1 MNDMCGIEG
10 LVDMHTG
17 LDRPFRA
24 LVFLIRKPRALPW
37 AAIGR
42 AVGAEDGCAVGVE
55 FPRTKGANY
64 RSEGQRPGKGN
75 ALDTHTQTFKKG
87 LLQQMFV

>member
-1 MNDMCGIEG
+1 MNGMCGIERQ
-10 LVDMHTG
+10 VDMHTG

-24 LVFLIRKPRALPW
+24 QISWFRKPRALPW

-42 AVGAEDGCAVGVE
+42 AVGAEDECAVGLGSYV
-55 FPRTKGANY
+55 PKVQSTVAKG
-64 RSEGQRPGKGN
+64 S
-75 ALDTHTQTFKKG
+75 ALDTHTQAFKKG

>member
-1 MNDMCGIEG
+1 MMNDMCGIEG

-17 LDRPFRA
+17 SGRPFRA
-24 LVFLIRKPRALPW
+24 QISWFRKPRALPW

-42 AVGAEDGCAVGVE
+42 AVGAEDQCAVGVE

-64 RSEGQRPGKGN
+64 RSEGQHP
-75 ALDTHTQTFKKG
+75 G

>member
-1 MNDMCGIEG
+1 MAGGHAQRI
-10 LVDMHTG
+10 
-17 LDRPFRA
+17 RPSFQGSG
-24 LVFLIRKPRALPW
+24 FLIRKPRALPW

-42 AVGAEDGCAVGVE
+42 AVGAEDECAVGVE

-64 RSEGQRPGKGN
+64 RSEGQR
-75 ALDTHTQTFKKG
+75 LG